1 MGECRDPALA
11 SSALMTEYR
20 VGVDVRTPGV
30 DPPVCANGKGL
41 GRALSIDIF
50 PGRDGES
57 FLSTLAFKLSCN
69 AKFAG
74 LEFVRV
80 LFPTLL
86 GVMSAMRSLISGFRP
101 DVAALDASPVAGVG
115 AIEEL
120 GPECGSA
127 MVDAD
132 P

>member
-1 MGECRDPALA
+1 
-11 SSALMTEYR
+11 MTEYR
-20 VGVDVRTPGV
+20 LGVDVRTPGV

-50 PGRDGES
+50 PGRDGKS
-57 FLSTLAFKLSCN
+57 FFSILALELSCN

-74 LEFVRV
+74 LEFIRL

-86 GVMSAMRSLISGFRP
+86 GVASARRSLISGFRP
-101 DVAALDASPVAGVG
+101 DSTGLDASPVAGVG

>member
-1 MGECRDPALA
+1 M
-11 SSALMTEYR
+11 
-20 VGVDVRTPGV
+20 PGV

-57 FLSTLAFKLSCN
+57 FFSTLALELSWN
-69 AKFAG
+69 AAFAG
-74 LEFVRV
+74 LESSRL
-80 LFPTLL
+80 LFTILL
-86 GVMSAMRSLISGFRP
+86 GVASAMRSLISGFGP
-101 DVAALDASPVAGVG
+101 ESTDLDASPVAGVG